1 MVQSAY
7 VRQKTDVMTRYILE
21 ELPKEAITRRWEK
34 TRHMDTDQRA
44 NTTLPKLGID
54 PCHLGATTHTFLHQC
69 APTRARGVILT
80 DASLC
85 WPQLTRRWSIS
96 GVRPLLSL
104 PLHLEETG
112 YEDIKGSRFLLRA
125 SLLSGTASAHSIRL
139 GMGNQVAGK
148 ERGDDVVFIGFSCRD
163 VYFVYV
169 DTIDSR

>member
-1 MVQSAY
+1 M
-7 VRQKTDVMTRYILE
+7 
-21 ELPKEAITRRWEK
+21 
-34 TRHMDTDQRA
+34 
-44 NTTLPKLGID
+44 
-54 PCHLGATTHTFLHQC
+54 
-69 APTRARGVILT
+69 
-80 DASLC
+80 
-85 WPQLTRRWSIS
+85 
-96 GVRPLLSL
+96 RPLLSL

-148 ERGDDVVFIGFSCRD
+148 ERGDDVVFIEFSCRD